1 MLNENKIICGTIMM
15 SNVRVKPHLTGR
27 ITQRFTL
34 RFIAGK
40 EFQNHRSR
48 LNVITDADVNVS
60 FDDSEIPDYQTISH
74 D

>member
-1 MLNENKIICGTIMM
+1 MLNEKKIICGIIMM
-15 SNVRVKPHLTGR
+15 SNVRGKPHLTGR

-48 LNVITDADVNVS
+48 LNVITDADANVS
-60 FDDSEIPDYQTISH
+60 FDDSEITRLPDYKS
-74 D
+74 